1 MEFNDELEFEYVSL
15 EYSVEDSIKVLT
27 WYLLILIMI
36 KFFFN
41 C

>member
-1 MEFNDELEFEYVSL
+1 MQFQDELEFEYVPL
-15 EYSVEDSIKVLT
+15 TYRVEDSIKVLT

-36 KFFFN
+36 KYFFN